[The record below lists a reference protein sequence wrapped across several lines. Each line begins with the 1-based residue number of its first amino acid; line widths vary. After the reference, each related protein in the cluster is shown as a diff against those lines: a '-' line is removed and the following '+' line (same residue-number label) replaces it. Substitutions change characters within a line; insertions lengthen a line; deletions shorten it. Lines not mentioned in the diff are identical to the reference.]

1 MSYILQ
7 ALKRAQV
14 DQNDHALARGAA
26 RSSTAAARRPLWPW
40 LVGGGLATGALVVGI
55 GFVITHQLVV
65 EPPPGAADNTAAS
78 TAAEASKS
86 EAPAPPAPTE
96 SAPRDSA
103 PQEGARSAQASAE
116 PTPTIA
122 AVPAESKPSPINGA
136 PLRAQQDNYRSR
148 PETKNGEVPSMQ
160 TSGAATPTPRADT
173 TLALVQPPAP
183 VRPAPPAQVR
193 PPAPDS
199 AIVPRQPAAPDP
211 PADPPSRRRR
221 RAPRGEPSS
230 APEPTSTLPAPRSGS
245 EFDLKIEVL
254 VWASDPKQRMVYLN
268 GLKYVEGSKLAGGAV
283 LEQIIEDGIILVQ
296 NGQRIRVKVEPR

>member
-14 DQNDHALARGAA
+14 DENDHALARGAA
-26 RSSTAAARRPLWPW
+26 RSSTAAARRLLWPW
-40 LVGGGLATGALVVGI
+40 LVGGGLATSALVVGV

-65 EPPPGAADNTAAS
+65 EPPPGAAENAAAS

-96 SAPRDSA
+96 SAPRDSG
-103 PQEGARSAQASAE
+103 PQEGAHSAQASAE
-116 PTPTIA
+116 PTPTTP
-122 AVPAESKPSPINGA
+122 AVPAESKSSPINGA
-136 PLRAQQDNYRSR
+136 PLRAQQDNHRSR
-148 PETKNGEVPSMQ
+148 PETKNGEVPAMQ
-160 TSGAATPTPRADT
+160 ASEAATPTPRADT

-230 APEPTSTLPAPRSGS
+230 APEPASALPAPRSGS
-245 EFDLKIEVL
+245 DLHLKIEVL

-268 GLKYVEGSKLAGGAV
+268 GLKYVEGSKLEGGAV
-283 LEQIIEDGIILVQ
+283 LEQIIEDGIVLVQ
-296 NGQRIRVKVEPR
+296 NGQRIRVKVETR